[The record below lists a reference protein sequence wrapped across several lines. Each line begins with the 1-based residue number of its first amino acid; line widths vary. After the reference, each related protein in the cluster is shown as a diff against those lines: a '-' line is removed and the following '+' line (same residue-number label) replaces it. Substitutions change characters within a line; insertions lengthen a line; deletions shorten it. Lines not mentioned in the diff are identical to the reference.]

1 MISRFNEIIPFDRPS
16 SPASS
21 APPWP
26 SFGIPWHPQRETLE
40 PERFNCEARSDL
52 IVSARSASAA
62 AAIAIIEKGRKC
74 FLKSRRKIWG
84 DMPFDSEKRTAYSS
98 KLSLY
103 FSFYSIDVSLNLP
116 FSLLPQYSAVVKFII
131 IDMFNASTFKTFK
144 RRLSQKIDATKIKFY
159 KIKFYL
165 FEHFRSLE

>member
-40 PERFNCEARSDL
+40 PERFNCEAHSDL

-62 AAIAIIEKGRKC
+62 AAIVIVEKGRKC

-84 DMPFDSEKRTAYSS
+84 NMLFDSEKRTAHSS
-98 KLSLY
+98 KLSPYL
-103 FSFYSIDVSLNLP
+103 SFYPVDVSLNPRP
-116 FSLLPQYSAVVKFII
+116 FSLLSQYSAVVKFII
-131 IDMFNASTFKTFK
+131 IDILNAGAFKTF
-144 RRLSQKIDATKIKFY
+144 T
-159 KIKFYL
+159 
-165 FEHFRSLE
+165 